1 MQDRIPQHSNR
12 FKLIPVA
19 SEENVFDLERA
30 DGATQKGTP
39 LNKSTLLSDETAR
52 MFGMEENSPMV
63 TPDAVFKNLHKRT
76 TWAKVVDEK
85 FNGGVNTIDVT
96 LPSSLTNF
104 SELLILLYGGDYSGG
119 SYTNIPVDVSIVTS
133 ENREI
138 AIDIDYI
145 AVSKEK
151 NYNKIAK
158 LDLIGLNGG
167 ICIVKEYVQNEEHG
181 NFMDTDEVL
190 SSIVFE
196 ITDNQKF
203 FENANV
209 IIFAR

>member
-1 MQDRIPQHSNR
+1 MQDRTPQYPNR
-12 FKLIPVA
+12 FKMIPVDGQDGF
-19 SEENVFDLERA
+19 VDLERA
-30 DGATQKGTP
+30 DGATQNGTP

-52 MFGMEENSPMV
+52 MFGMAENSATA
-63 TPDAVFKNLHKRT
+63 TPDAVFKNLHRRI
-76 TWAKVVDEK
+76 TWEKVVDEK

-104 SELLILLYGGDYSGG
+104 SELLILLYGGDYS
-119 SYTNIPVDVSIVTS
+119 SVSNTNIPVDVSIVTS

-138 AIDIDYI
+138 EIDTDYI
-145 AVSKEK
+145 ALSKEK

-167 ICIVKEYVQNEEHG
+167 VCVVKEFVQSDEGG
-181 NFMDTDEVL
+181 NFLNTDEVL
-190 SSIVFE
+190 SSIVFR

-203 FENANV
+203 YENANV
-209 IIFAR
+209 VIFAR